1 MRRARGV
8 AAVAVLGAATL
19 ASAALASAASARPTA
34 RTVSV
39 QLMEMMVMPSVA
51 TVPAGKVNFIVK
63 NAGKLKHDFVVLKT
77 NRPPAKLMVMGSKA
91 MESGRIARL
100 PAFGPGQTRRLT
112 LTLTAGKYVL
122 LCNVAGHYAAGMR
135 TAFAVR

>member
-19 ASAALASAASARPTA
+19 ASAALASAASAR
-34 RTVSV
+34 TVSV

-51 TVPAGKVNFIVK
+51 TVPAGKVNFVVK

-100 PAFGPGQTRRLT
+100 PALGPGQTRRLT